1 MVTFLD
7 NVHKNKYYGF
17 FKGLYKRNKT
27 VIIISTLIFFISVLL
42 GYILSG
48 PLDPV
53 MAQAIS
59 GLKGKFS
66 KTGISTASIFLNN
79 IQSAL
84 ITYVGGLVGFIT
96 FFLLFSN
103 GLIIGYL
110 AAKIPFKV
118 FLILVAPHG
127 IFEIPAL
134 ILSGA
139 AGFRLT
145 SMVINMITSLL
156 NRKPISEHYWQFKD
170 SLALF
175 AISAVLFLIAAII
188 EANVTFALIGYAKS
202 LI

>member
-7 NVHKNKYYGF
+7 NISNSKYYGF
-17 FKGLYKRNKT
+17 FRNLFMRNKK
-27 VIIISTLIFFISVLL
+27 VIIISTMIFFISIFL

-48 PLDPV
+48 PLDPFV
-53 MAQAIS
+53 TEIMS
-59 GLKGKFS
+59 GLQGKFS
-66 KTGISTASIFLNN
+66 KTGINTASIFLNN

-84 ITYVGGLVGFIT
+84 ITYAGGLIGIIT
-96 FFLLFSN
+96 AFFLFIN
-103 GLIIGYL
+103 GLLIGYL
-110 AAKIPFKV
+110 AAKIPIV
-118 FLILVAPHG
+118 PFLILIAPHG

-145 SMVINMITSLL
+145 SMVISIIRSIIKK
-156 NRKPISEHYWQFKD
+156 KPIRENFWQFKD

-175 AISAVLFLIAAII
+175 AIAAVLFLIAAII
-188 EANVTFALIGYAKS
+188 EANITFALIDYAKS

>member
-1 MVTFLD
+1 MVTFFD
-7 NVHKNKYYGF
+7 NISNSKYYGF
-17 FKGLYKRNKT
+17 FSGLYERNKK
-27 VIIISTLIFFISVLL
+27 VMIISTLIFFISVLL